1 MRRQTPRK
9 LVCLAFACVA
19 GILASSLNAWAA
31 SSAPGDETVKPSS
44 RNLDLGDFY
53 TTSAGPRHLLRLDGS
68 MVVRLQTSGGHS
80 ASLARLI
87 AADGPLAGYALDRT
101 LDGGLTLLRA
111 TTSERRRQQID
122 SALLLEAFH
131 KARRSPDVLSV
142 APVFL
147 DPESGLARVPTGEI
161 LVCLLPGIAPQNY
174 FG

>member
-1 MRRQTPRK
+1 M
-9 LVCLAFACVA
+9 
-19 GILASSLNAWAA
+19 
-31 SSAPGDETVKPSS
+31 KPSS